1 MTVDQAT
8 RLRELAEHHESARKE
23 RASAD
28 LGARAKQTA
37 PPVGSSTHKPA
48 FEGPTRLAHA
58 TAFVSGKGGVGK
70 SNLALNLAIALGCR
84 GRRVVLF
91 DADMGMA
98 NLDVL
103 CGLTPTGT
111 IEDVV
116 RGRIP
121 LREILVQG
129 PGGFQLVPGASGVA
143 SMANIDGLGR
153 RRLLK
158 QLAMLDTVADHLL
171 IDMGAGISSS
181 VMSFAA
187 AADRVVVV
195 TTPEP
200 TSMTDAYGAMK
211 ALVSRGRD
219 MRIDLVINMAHSD
232 EEGLDVH
239 KRISRVARKFLGVDL
254 GLAAVI
260 PQDMLVSQAVRVRR
274 PVLLESPHAPVTRA
288 IDRLARQ
295 LDGLPVERFDGG
307 SASQASGPTSEAPRR
322 GGFFQRFAG
331 SLLSRGR

>member
-8 RLRELAEHHESARKE
+8 RLRELAEQHETSRKE
-23 RASAD
+23 RASSD
-28 LGARAKQTA
+28 LGSRSKQA
-37 PPVGSSTHKPA
+37 ISPVAATPRKPT
-48 FEGPTRLAHA
+48 FEGPPRLAHA

-111 IEDVV
+111 LEDVV
-116 RGRIP
+116 RGRTT
-121 LREILVQG
+121 LREILVPG

-211 ALVSRGRD
+211 ALVSRGRE
-219 MRIDLVINMAHSD
+219 MRLDLVVNMAHSD
-232 EEGLDVH
+232 EEGVDVH
-239 KRISRVARKFLGVDL
+239 RRISRVARKFLGVEL
-254 GLAAVI
+254 GLVAVI
-260 PQDMLVSQAVRVRR
+260 PHDQLVSQAVRVRR

-288 IDRLARQ
+288 IDRLARY
-295 LDGLPVERFDGG
+295 LEGVPVQRFDGA
-307 SASQASGPTSEAPRR
+307 ASSEAPAPAPPVKRS
-322 GGFFQRFAG
+322 GFFQRLAG
-331 SLLSRGR
+331 NILSKGR

>member
-8 RLRELAEHHESARKE
+8 RLRELAERHEGARKE
-23 RASAD
+23 RSTAE

-37 PPVGSSTHKPA
+37 PPLGSSTRKPV

-111 IEDVV
+111 LEDVM
-116 RGRIP
+116 RGRTT

-211 ALVSRGRD
+211 ALISRGREVK
-219 MRIDLVINMAHSD
+219 IDLVINMAQSE

-239 KRISRVARKFLGVDL
+239 KRISRVARKFLGVEL

-260 PQDMLVSQAVRVRR
+260 PQDMTVSQAVRVRR
-274 PVLLESPHAPVTRA
+274 PVLLECPHAPVTRA
-288 IDRLARQ
+288 IDRLARRM
-295 LDGLPVERFDGG
+295 DGLPVERYEGEAG
-307 SASQASGPTSEAPRR
+307 APEPGATPEGPKRA
-322 GGFFQRFAG
+322 GFFQRFAG

>member
-1 MTVDQAT
+1 MTLDQAT
-8 RLRELAEHHESARKE
+8 RLRELAEQHERSRKE
-23 RASAD
+23 RASTD
-28 LGARAKQTA
+28 LGARSKKSV
-37 PPVGSSTHKPA
+37 PPVASPRKPT
-48 FEGPTRLAHA
+48 FDGPPRLAHA

-111 IEDVV
+111 LEDVV
-116 RGRIP
+116 RGRTT

-158 QLAMLDTVADHLL
+158 QLSMLDTVADHLL

-187 AADRVVVV
+187 AADRVVIV

-211 ALVSRGRD
+211 ALVSRSRQ
-219 MRIDLVINMAHSD
+219 MRLDLVVNMAHSD
-232 EEGLDVH
+232 EEGVDVH
-239 KRISRVARKFLGVDL
+239 TRISRVARKFLGVEL

-260 PQDMLVSQAVRVRR
+260 PHDMLVSQAVRVRR

-288 IDRLARQ
+288 IDRLARH
-295 LDGLPVERFDGG
+295 LEGLPVERFDGAG
-307 SASQASGPTSEAPRR
+307 AESASKPAEAGRE
-322 GGFFQRFAG
+322 GGFFQRLAG
-331 SLLSRGR
+331 SIFSRGR

>member
-187 AADRVVVV
+187 AADRVLVV

-200 TSMTDAYGAMK
+200 TSMTDAYGAIK

-219 MRIDLVINMAHSD
+219 MRIDLVINMAHSE

-295 LDGLPVERFDGG
+295 LDGLPVDRFDGG
-307 SASQASGPTSEAPRR
+307 SASQDSGVTSEAPRR

>member
-8 RLRELAEHHESARKE
+8 RLRELAEEHETSRKE
-23 RASAD
+23 RASAE
-28 LGARAKQTA
+28 LSARSKKSVS
-37 PPVGSSTHKPA
+37 PVASSPHKPT
-48 FEGPTRLAHA
+48 FEGPPRLAHA

-111 IEDVV
+111 LEDVV
-116 RGRIP
+116 RGRTT
-121 LREILVQG
+121 LRDILVQG

-158 QLAMLDTVADHLL
+158 QLAMLDSVADHLL

-200 TSMTDAYGAMK
+200 TSMTDAYGAIK
-211 ALVSRGRD
+211 ALASRGRE
-219 MRIDLVINMAHSD
+219 MRLDLVVNMAHSD

-254 GLAAVI
+254 ALAGVI
-260 PQDMLVSQAVRVRR
+260 PHDPLVSQAVRVRR

-288 IDRLARQ
+288 IDRLARH
-295 LDGLPVERFDGG
+295 LEGLPVQRYDGEA
-307 SASQASGPTSEAPRR
+307 ASQSGASKAVAKP
-322 GGFFQRFAG
+322 GGFFQRLAG
-331 SLLSRGR
+331 SILSRGR

>member
-1 MTVDQAT
+1 MASI
-8 RLRELAEHHESARKE
+8 LRTPALTP
-23 RASAD
+23 AS
-28 LGARAKQTA
+28 LIIFKIQEPR
-37 PPVGSSTHKPA
+37 H
-48 FEGPTRLAHA
+48 
-58 TAFVSGKGGVGK
+58 
-70 SNLALNLAIALGCR
+70 LAIALGCR

-111 IEDVV
+111 LEDVV
-116 RGRIP
+116 RGRTT

-195 TTPEP
+195 TTPEEFE
-200 TSMTDAYGAMK
+200 
-211 ALVSRGRD
+211 ALYLNDRV
-219 MRIDLVINMAHSD
+219 RIGDVANVTLGPDPGDSTLRANGKTGIGLGIIRQAKSNTLEISQGVRQATADLQQILPD
-232 EEGLDVH
+232 
-239 KRISRVARKFLGVDL
+239 GVD
-254 GLAAVI
+254 I
-260 PQDMLVSQAVRVRR
+260 RVTGDDATFI
-274 PVLLESPHAPVTRA
+274 SGA
-288 IDRLARQ
+288 IRHYIALQPDK
-295 LDGLPVERFDGG
+295 
-307 SASQASGPTSEAPRR
+307 
-322 GGFFQRFAG
+322 
-331 SLLSRGR
+331 

>member
-8 RLRELAEHHESARKE
+8 RLRELAEQHETSRKE
-23 RASAD
+23 RASSD
-28 LGARAKQTA
+28 LGSRSKQA
-37 PPVGSSTHKPA
+37 ISPVAATPRKPT
-48 FEGPTRLAHA
+48 FEGPPRLAHA

-111 IEDVV
+111 LEDVV
-116 RGRIP
+116 RGRTT

-211 ALVSRGRD
+211 ALVSRGRE
-219 MRIDLVINMAHSD
+219 MRLDLVVNMAHSD
-232 EEGLDVH
+232 EEGVDVH
-239 KRISRVARKFLGVDL
+239 RRISRVARKFLGVEL

-260 PQDMLVSQAVRVRR
+260 PHDQLVSQAVRVRR

-288 IDRLARQ
+288 IDRLARY
-295 LDGLPVERFDGG
+295 LEGVPVQRFEGA
-307 SASQASGPTSEAPRR
+307 ASSEAPAPAPPVKRS
-322 GGFFQRFAG
+322 GFFQRLAG
-331 SLLSRGR
+331 NILSKGR